1 MIIRDNERVFT
12 ILVANSAYGR
22 LGMNLSSRSSVTYVK
37 RDKLGKHILKNNYKR
52 HIPIN
57 DEVVEVI
64 KRKQKCKDEIP
75 VQTGNPIIS
84 MSRIKMFL
92 SVFYLVC
99 GKITCVTI
107 QRYVTR
113 VYANKVFAR
122 LVYG

>member
-1 MIIRDNERVFT
+1 
-12 ILVANSAYGR
+12 
-22 LGMNLSSRSSVTYVK
+22 MNLSSRSSVAYVK

-75 VQTGNPIIS
+75 VQTGKPIIWT
-84 MSRIKMFL
+84 SRIKMFL
-92 SVFYLVC
+92 SIFYLVC
-99 GKITCVTI
+99 GQITCVTI